1 MADME
6 EKLGQLL
13 SDPESMQKVLNL
25 ASGIMSAQKS
35 SNTSEAAPG
44 GGAPAGGGLDLSSL
58 LASLSKKPA
67 DSAAPPASDAGGAA
81 AAPSGGGMDLS
92 SLMASLG
99 GKTGGENTG
108 GGEVPAPGGF
118 DIAALPKLMQA
129 FSGDTNYLKPEKV
142 NLLKALKPYFGER
155 RGPEI
160 DRAVKMANLARAAQ
174 STLGG
179 FLRR

>member
-1 MADME
+1 
-6 EKLGQLL
+6 
-13 SDPESMQKVLNL
+13 
-25 ASGIMSAQKS
+25 
-35 SNTSEAAPG
+35 
-44 GGAPAGGGLDLSSL
+44 
-58 LASLSKKPA
+58 
-67 DSAAPPASDAGGAA
+67 
-81 AAPSGGGMDLS
+81 
-92 SLMASLG
+92 MASLG
-99 GKTGGENTG
+99 GKTGGG
-108 GGEVPAPGGF
+108 GESAGSGEVPAPGGF

-142 NLLKALKPYFGER
+142 NLLKALKPYFGDR